1 MAQSILGGINQEA
14 TQQELLSS
22 AVLLLAAIAEK
33 LPRVT
38 GNDQAAVSVEGTVTV
53 ALAANQTLSNINA
66 LGNINATGGKFVTGD
81 NLNMAGTQH
90 IYNNIIVS

>member
-53 ALAANQTLSNINA
+53 ALAASQTLA
-66 LGNINATGGKFVTGD
+66 NINATGGKFVTGD

>member
-1 MAQSILGGINQEA
+1 MAQSIFGGINQEA

-53 ALAANQTLSNINA
+53 ALAANQTLANINA

>member
-53 ALAANQTLSNINA
+53 ALAANQA

>member
-1 MAQSILGGINQEA
+1 MVQSILGGINQEA
-14 TQQELLSS
+14 TQQELLGS

-53 ALAANQTLSNINA
+53 ALAASQTLA
-66 LGNINATGGKFVTGD
+66 TLTTLGNINAAGGKFVTGD

-90 IYNNIIVS
+90 IYSNITVS

>member
-22 AVLLLAAIAEK
+22 AVLLLATIAER

-38 GNDQAAVSVEGTVTV
+38 GNDQAAVSVEGIVTV
-53 ALAANQTLSNINA
+53 ALAAGQVLGNINT